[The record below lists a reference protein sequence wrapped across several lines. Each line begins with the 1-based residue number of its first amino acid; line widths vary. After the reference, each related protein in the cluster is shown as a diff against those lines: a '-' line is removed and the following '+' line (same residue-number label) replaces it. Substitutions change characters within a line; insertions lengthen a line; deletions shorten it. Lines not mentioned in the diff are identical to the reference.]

1 MTSMSSW
8 EKRTVFLLA
17 GLVFGL
23 LVALKIT
30 SPDTYHRFIQEDG
43 ALETIQATAYLV
55 AALLAWRV
63 AATRSGPSSG
73 LIRSAY
79 LALACGL
86 LLVAI
91 EEISW
96 GQRLF
101 DIATP
106 EWFRRNSSQSE
117 INIHNL
123 HPVQSVLHPLYIA
136 VGLVGGLSWLARPLG
151 LADRSAVIRE
161 VATEWYTSPY
171 FLLCAFTYIGLELA
185 KLLSVRFGIAFFQLG
200 EVFVWRDQEVGETM
214 LATGFLMFLATK
226 LLEEA
231 RLARSTRLAEAG

>member
-1 MTSMSSW
+1 MTSMSPW
-8 EKRTVFLLA
+8 EKRTVFLVA

-23 LVALKIT
+23 LLALKIA

-43 ALETIQATAYLV
+43 ALETIQAAAYFL

-73 LIRSAY
+73 LIRFAY

-86 LLVAI
+86 LFVAI

-106 EWFRRNSSQSE
+106 EWFRRHSSQNE

-123 HPVQSVLHPLYIA
+123 YPVQRVLHPIYIA

-151 LADRSAVIRE
+151 LADRSAFIRE
-161 VATEWYTSPY
+161 VATQWYTSAY
-171 FLLCAFTYIGLELA
+171 FLICSLIYIGLELA
-185 KLLSVRFGIAFFQLG
+185 KSLSDRYGIAVLRPG
-200 EVFVWRDQEVGETM
+200 DVIVWRDQEVGETM
-214 LATGFLMFLATK
+214 LAMGFLMFLATK

>member
-1 MTSMSSW
+1 MSSW
-8 EKRTVFLLA
+8 EKRTVFLVA

-23 LVALKIT
+23 LLAVKIT
-30 SPDTYHRFIQEDG
+30 SPGTYHQLIQEDG
-43 ALETIQATAYLV
+43 ALETIQAAAYFV
-55 AALLAWRV
+55 AALLACRV

-73 LIRSAY
+73 LIRLAY

-86 LLVAI
+86 LFVAI

-106 EWFRRNSSQSE
+106 EWFRRHSSQSE

-123 HPVQSVLHPLYIA
+123 YPVQRVLHPIYIA
-136 VGLVGGLSWLARPLG
+136 VGWWGAVLVGAPLG
-151 LADRSAVIRE
+151 LAGRSAFVRE
-161 VATEWYTSPY
+161 VATQWYTSAY
-171 FLLCAFTYIGLELA
+171 FLICSLIYIGLELA
-185 KLLSVRFGIAFFQLG
+185 KSLSDRYGIAVLRPG
-200 EVFVWRDQEVGETM
+200 DVIVWRDQEVGETM
-214 LATGFLMFLATK
+214 LAMGFLMFLATK

-231 RLARSTRLAEAG
+231 RRARSTRPAEAG